1 MLTTCWSG
9 LSHFKLPEGEEHP
22 LCAIFVPPQNLVH
35 SLCSIDVCCL
45 CLYFLIETSRQAKQ
59 VFFSLKSLLLFT
71 FFPPLAS
78 PHSIWNFPNQ
88 LTGDQTMPSA
98 VEAQTLNCWTKGKPP
113 KQIFSSTLPRRGQQG
128 KRGGD
133 FQGPHRHQWHWQGK
147 TQGLSASH
155 SPTRPP
161 PPKSS
166 HPCQS
171 HHEGP
176 LRQEEGHGPW
186 GN

>member
-1 MLTTCWSG
+1 MPC
-9 LSHFKLPEGEEHP
+9 
-22 LCAIFVPPQNLVH
+22 
-35 SLCSIDVCCL
+35 
-45 CLYFLIETSRQAKQ
+45 
-59 VFFSLKSLLLFT
+59 
-71 FFPPLAS
+71 
-78 PHSIWNFPNQ
+78 SIWNFPNQ

-98 VEAQTLNCWTKGKPP
+98 VEAQTLNCWTKGTPP

-155 SPTRPP
+155 SPTLPP

-186 GN
+186 GRSNTRPFLSSPEKNLSISQAPAVCGKSPLLPFPSPRQLHSAAHALWSATGSLWKREKLTH